1 MVQCVD
7 KWASTD
13 MEIIFMTF
21 HFVDNC

>member
-1 MVQCVD
+1 
-7 KWASTD
+7 